1 MHRREFLSNAGAVA
15 AVVLAAPAASAVA
28 AEKAARFVA
37 LCRSDGQIWLT
48 KHRGGGL
55 DYVVLP
61 GRSFRAEIAAAE
73 DAMQGDRAAVVDHL
87 LAEIAEDFDSDTGFE
102 VI

>member
-1 MHRREFLSNAGAVA
+1 MHRREFLSTAGAAVA
-15 AVVLAAPAASAVA
+15 VLAAPAASAVA
-28 AEKAARFVA
+28 AEKATRFVA

-61 GRSFRAEIAAAE
+61 GRGLRTEIAAAE
-73 DAMQGDRAAVVDHL
+73 DALQGNRAAVVDHL
-87 LAEIAEDFDSDTGFE
+87 LAEIAEDLDSDTGSE
-102 VI
+102 AL